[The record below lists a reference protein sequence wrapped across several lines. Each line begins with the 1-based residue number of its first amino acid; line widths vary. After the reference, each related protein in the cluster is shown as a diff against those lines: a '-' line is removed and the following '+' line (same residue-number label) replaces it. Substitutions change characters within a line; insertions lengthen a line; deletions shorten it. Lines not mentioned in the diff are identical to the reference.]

1 MFYAPP
7 TYFSSFLPTVLNCG
21 EMGRLHRRNTVA
33 LVRTLYLARRSW
45 RMFLMFPIGVCVC
58 VQKNPA
64 FRKLIS
70 LARLGSHIQMTS
82 AHFWEPPI
90 PLSSSHSRNLSSTT
104 VRIFWPPPIP
114 AVRTSYASFTLGRPC
129 SRERLGRKK
138 RIDITR
144 IVKEVS
150 ERVSERVG

>member
-7 TYFSSFLPTVLNCG
+7 TYFSSFLPTGLNCG

-58 VQKNPA
+58 VCVCVQKNPA

-70 LARLGSHIQMTS
+70 LARLGSHIQITS

-114 AVRTSYASFTLGRPC
+114 AVRTSYVSFTQRRA
-129 SRERLGRKK
+129 RERSGRKK

-144 IVKEVS
+144 IVTEVS
-150 ERVSERVG
+150 KRVSE